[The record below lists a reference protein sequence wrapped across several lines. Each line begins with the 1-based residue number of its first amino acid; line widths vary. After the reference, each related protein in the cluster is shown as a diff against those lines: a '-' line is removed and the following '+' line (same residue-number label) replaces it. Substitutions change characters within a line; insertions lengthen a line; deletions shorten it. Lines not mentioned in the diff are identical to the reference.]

1 MKNDS
6 AAFKTR
12 KDINAKTI
20 FDDAKA
26 GDAVANKLLCEYF
39 DYLAEGIA
47 NIVNI
52 FRPEA
57 VLIGGGLSAEG
68 DYITKPIEQRV
79 NKLIYGGT
87 GYAPVAIK
95 AAILGNDAG
104 LIGAA
109 KLAMK

>member
-1 MKNDS
+1 MALS
-6 AAFKTR
+6 LLS
-12 KDINAKTI
+12 NAKTI
-20 FDDAKA
+20 FDDAKV
-26 GDAVANKLLCEYF
+26 GDAVANELLSEYF

-68 DYITKPIEQRV
+68 EYITKPVEERV
-79 NKLIYGGT
+79 NKIIYGGT
-87 GYAPVAIK
+87 DYAPVTIR

-109 KLAMK
+109 RLAME